1 MLRLVALVMFAVL
14 VAGPGCK
21 EEPVEEVM
29 IRPVRYT
36 VVESSDTA
44 RERTFSGV
52 ARAGESSRLSFQ
64 VSGRVLEVPV
74 EVGDRV
80 KKGQTIAR
88 VDPSDFE
95 LELQNA
101 RASGAKMRALER
113 NARANYARTRALY
126 ENQNASIQDLE
137 ADETDYQSARAA
149 SSSANQQVRL
159 LQRQLEYTR
168 LKAPAAG
175 TIAAITVEA
184 NENVG
189 SGEEVAIL
197 LVGDQI
203 EVSVSVPG
211 ADIRDIHEGDA
222 ARVRLNALGGRELGG
237 IVTEVGVSTGSGRTT
252 FPVTVRLTEGQ
263 DLVRS
268 GMAAAVTFSF
278 ARLGDSPDYSLPITA
293 VGEDLEGRFV
303 FVVERTGDNLG
314 TVHRRPVRVGKLTS
328 EGVEILEG
336 VQSSDLIV
344 TAGLSYLSEGLEVR
358 MPPVP
363 GSSPDNT
370 AGSAEPGASSPNP
383 EEPGRGAP

>member
-1 MLRLVALVMFAVL
+1 MFRLVVLLFAALLAI
-14 VAGPGCK
+14 PGCK
-21 EEPVEEVM
+21 EEPPEEAM
-29 IRPVRYT
+29 IRPVRYA
-36 VVESSDTA
+36 VVESSDAA

-52 ARAGESSRLSFQ
+52 ARAGQSSRLSFQ

-101 RASGAKMRALER
+101 RASAAKMRALER
-113 NARANYARTRALY
+113 NASANYARTRALY
-126 ENQNASIQDLE
+126 ENQNASMQDLE
-137 ADETDYQSARAA
+137 ADETNYQSARAA

-175 TIAAITVEA
+175 TIAALAIEA
-184 NENVG
+184 NENLS
-189 SGEEVAIL
+189 SGEDVAIL

-211 ADIRDIHEGDA
+211 ADIRNIREGDA
-222 ARVRLNALGGRELGG
+222 ARVRFSDLEGKQLAGT
-237 IVTEVGVSTGSGRTT
+237 VTEVGVSTTSGRTT

-263 DLVRS
+263 DVVRS

-278 ARLGDSPDYSLPITA
+278 ARRDGAPDHSVPITA
-293 VGEDLEGRFV
+293 VGEDSEGRFV
-303 FVVERTGDNLG
+303 FVVERTEDNLG
-314 TVHRRPVRVGKLTS
+314 TVHRRAVQVGKLTS
-328 EGVEILEG
+328 EGVEIVEG
-336 VQSSDLIV
+336 VQTGQLIV

-358 MPPVP
+358 VPP
-363 GSSPDNT
+363 
-370 AGSAEPGASSPNP
+370 APGASPGNVAGSKEPSAPNANP
-383 EEPGRGAP
+383 ETPRGETP

>member
-1 MLRLVALVMFAVL
+1 MFRFVVFLMCAVSI
-14 VAGPGCK
+14 AASGCA

-36 VVESSDTA
+36 VVERSDAA
-44 RERTFSGV
+44 RERTFSGI
-52 ARAGESSRLSFQ
+52 AQAGESSRFSFQ

-74 EVGDRV
+74 KVGDRV

-88 VDPSDFE
+88 MDPSDFE

-101 RASGAKMRALER
+101 RASATKMRALER
-113 NARANYARTRALY
+113 NAGANYQRTLALY

-137 ADETDYQSARAA
+137 ADETEYQSARAA
-149 SSSANQQVRL
+149 SSSARQQVRL

-168 LKAPAAG
+168 LKAPATG
-175 TIAAITVEA
+175 TIASIAVEA
-184 NENVG
+184 NENVA

-197 LVGDQI
+197 LVGNEI
-203 EVSVSVPG
+203 EVSVSVP
-211 ADIRDIHEGDA
+211 ASDIRDIREGDP
-222 ARVRLNALGGRELGG
+222 ARVRFSALGGRELDGT
-237 IVTEVGVSTGSGRTT
+237 VREVGVSTVSGRTT

-263 DLVRS
+263 DIVRS

-278 ARLGDSPDYSLPITA
+278 ARREDTPDYSLPITA

-303 FVVERTGDNLG
+303 FVVKRSEGNLG
-314 TVHRRPVRVGKLTS
+314 TVHRRPVQVGKLTS

-336 VQSSDLIV
+336 VQSGELVV

-358 MPPVP
+358 VPPFP
-363 GSSPDNT
+363 GSSPDNM
-370 AGSAEPGASSPNP
+370 AGAADENADSLNSEP
-383 EEPGRGAP
+383 PGRGAP